1 MSLTL
6 RETST
11 GYSRAA
17 VVIDRLIDDQ
27 LLCFMLVSEVTH
39 VLGKE
44 EVLLMISPAGLAS
57 PLVGKVGT
65 AEGQTN
71 TNKRVNVVVFLFG
84 E

>member
-1 MSLTL
+1 
-6 RETST
+6 
-11 GYSRAA
+11 
-17 VVIDRLIDDQ
+17 
-27 LLCFMLVSEVTH
+27 MLVSEVTH

-71 TNKRVNVVVFLFG
+71 TNKPVNVVVFLFG